1 MTNQKTMHGGKRPNS
16 GRKKKEETI
25 STGFR
30 INAES
35 LTKCRTNKVPLNSKI
50 NQYVI
55 KIANEFN

>member
-1 MTNQKTMHGGKRPNS
+1 MKNVKTMHGGKRANS

-35 LTKCRTNKVPLNSKI
+35 LIKCRTNKVPLNSKI
-50 NQYVI
+50 NQFVI
-55 KIANEFN
+55 RIANEFD

>member
-1 MTNQKTMHGGKRPNS
+1 MTNKHGGARTNA

-30 INAES
+30 INAAS
-35 LTKCRTNKVPLNSKI
+35 LKKCRTNKVPLNSKI

>member
-1 MTNQKTMHGGKRPNS
+1 MKTMHGGKRTNS

-35 LTKCRTNKVPLNSKI
+35 LKTCRKNKIKLNSEI
-50 NQYVI
+50 NEFVK
-55 KIANEFN
+55 KIANDLK